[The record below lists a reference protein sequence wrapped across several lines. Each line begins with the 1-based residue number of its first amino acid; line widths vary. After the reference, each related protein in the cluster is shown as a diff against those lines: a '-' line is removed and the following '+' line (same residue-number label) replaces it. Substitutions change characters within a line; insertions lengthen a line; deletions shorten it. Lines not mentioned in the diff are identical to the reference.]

1 MTTRRLNPKEDTDVD
16 ASSPK
21 DLHYYEPRNG
31 HGLRHDP
38 FNAIIAPRPIGWIS
52 SRDAKGNVNLA
63 PYSFFNGFCY
73 TPPIIGFSSTS
84 WKDSVENIQETGE
97 FVWNLATKDLAKQMN
112 LTAAHVPHEVSEF
125 SIAGLTEAPCKLVGV
140 PRVAESP
147 VSFECKLSQIVQL
160 QGADGRKAQAWLTL
174 GEVVAVHIDKAFIKD
189 GVYQTAMARPIV
201 RAGRKGDYFEI
212 RPDAMFEMTRPD

>member
-1 MTTRRLNPKEDTDVD
+1 VTE
-16 ASSPK
+16 K
-21 DLHYYEPRNG
+21 DIHSYEPANG
-31 HGLRHDP
+31 HGLKHDP

-52 SRDAKGNVNLA
+52 SRDAKGHINLA

-84 WKDSVENIQETGE
+84 WKDSAANIQETKE
-97 FVWNLATKDLAKQMN
+97 FVWNLATKDLAQQMN
-112 LTAAHVPHEVSEF
+112 ATAAHVARDVSEF
-125 SIAGLTEAPCKLVGV
+125 QIAGLTAAPSRLVNV

-147 VSFECKLSQIVQL
+147 VSFECKLTQIIQL
-160 QGADGRKAQAWLTL
+160 QGADGNKAQAWLTL
-174 GEVVAVHIDKAFIKD
+174 GEVVAVHIDKAMIKD
-189 GVYQTAMARPIV
+189 GVYQTALARPIV

>member
-1 MTTRRLNPKEDTDVD
+1 MD
-16 ASSPK
+16 ARSQK

-52 SRDAKGNVNLA
+52 SRDASGNVNLA

-73 TPPIIGFSSTS
+73 HPPIIGFSSTS
-84 WKDSVENIQETGE
+84 PKDTLKNVQETGE

-112 LTAAHVPHEVSEF
+112 ATAAHVAHDVSEF
-125 SIAGLTEAPCKLVGV
+125 AIAGLTAVPGKLVNV

-147 VSFECKLSQIVQL
+147 VSFECRLTQIIRL
-160 QGADGRKAQAWLTL
+160 RGADGKDAQAWLTL
-174 GEVVAVHIDKAFIKD
+174 GEVVAVHIDKAMIKD
-189 GVYQTAMARPIV
+189 GVYRTGLARPIV

-212 RPDAMFEMTRPD
+212 KDEDMFEMVRPD